1 MKNRSNIIYTFSGNL
16 VVAFV
21 KWLILIIIVR
31 SSNPQDVGYYTFAIA
46 ITAPF
51 ILFINMRL
59 RLRFIVED
67 LDFSVIKKLRSVLNI
82 ICIVVIFIIAYIFY
96 SEYIYYILIIGFS
109 KILDL
114 NSEVYY
120 AVLHKKEKYKTI
132 SQMMISKS
140 ILIILAFSFSLF
152 ITNNVIISLI
162 IQVVVQGMFL
172 YIVERRS
179 LKYLEFSNFKHPW
192 KVYLNVLLI
201 GLPLGFVQLLNS
213 YNILIPRYIIE
224 HKLTLDLV
232 GIFASISYLL
242 TIVDLFMNAI
252 SQNIIIEIKNKVKL
266 KSFEDLENFLRKKV
280 SLISITLGLI
290 LIIMIH
296 LFGTSVLVIVYGEQ
310 YKHYG
315 YLLTILSI
323 SFIFN
328 FQSWIYDTTIM
339 AFEAYRLQL
348 ISSVITLLVSILISY
363 FLISNY
369 GIAGASSSIV
379 IITLTQ
385 SLLKRIIIINL
396 LKKEKRRSI

>member
-59 RLRFIVED
+59 RLRFIVEN

-82 ICIVVIFIIAYIFY
+82 ICIVVIFIVAYIFY

-152 ITNNVIISLI
+152 ITKNVIISLI
-162 IQVVVQGMFL
+162 IQVVIQGMFL
-172 YIVERRS
+172 YIIERRS
-179 LKYLEFSNFKHPW
+179 LKHLEFSNFKYPW
-192 KVYLNVLLI
+192 KVYLNVFLI

-252 SQNIIIEIKNKVKL
+252 SQNIIIEIKNKVKT

-290 LIIMIH
+290 LIFMIH

-310 YKHYG
+310 YEDYG

-348 ISSVITLLVSILISY
+348 ISSIITLLVSIVISY

-369 GIAGASSSIV
+369 GIAGASISIV

-385 SLLKRIIIINL
+385 SLLKRIILINM